1 MYIHINIQRIYT
13 YVCAIRR
20 LVSFCRLFL
29 SWVAMDQAKT
39 QLFNIFFCIFLV
51 IAGKLILLRN
61 CYNRCT
67 RFCFCWIVVVVGIA
81 CESSMDASANKKS
94 KQSAELNHKSHIHI
108 YNQRNATN
116 SCQQNSTKKKTKN
129 TRTQTLYLPRCV
141 AHDMLLLV
149 LLLTRSAM
157 W

>member
-51 IAGKLILLRN
+51 IAGKLILLAIAI
-61 CYNRCT
+61 T
-67 RFCFCWIVVVVGIA
+67 AAHVFVFVGLLLL
-81 CESSMDASANKKS
+81 SALRAKAAWTLP
-94 KQSAELNHKSHIHI
+94 Q
-108 YNQRNATN
+108 
-116 SCQQNSTKKKTKN
+116 TKN
-129 TRTQTLYLPRCV
+129 QNK
-141 AHDMLLLV
+141 AQN
-149 LLLTRSAM
+149 
-157 W
+157 